1 MGLLRIA
8 QRNTNIWMI
17 IQFSAEKW
25 RRRWNMFLYFCTSIV
40 IGDFLHPRM
49 TLIMGTKIC
58 CMNIVSWKCRSLCSL
73 RDSMISSRPQWNSWI
88 FLKRMWQEDT
98 HRISLSSWRP
108 LVFLHFS
115 INFGSL
121 SFSWKSS
128 SLLRIRTIWIPLR
141 ASFLSKSFH
150 HIWVVTGQV
159 NDHWSQYI
167 PNCKAFVVNHFS
179 DVNAEQSLKLMI
191 NIRQTGSC
199 GNEMNRW
206 NFSDEQWLQFGCWGI
221 APTCGKYDW
230 SLPRPGR
237 TPPKPKTFP
246 TNRQSSRVDHAP
258 NRQNVDFQAKVWD
271 RVKKKKTRKNVS
283 PVPKYKWN
291 LIWSNFT
298 DVTRG
303 IMAQKAK
310 NKGKSKVAEIPD
322 HLK

>member
-1 MGLLRIA
+1 
-8 QRNTNIWMI
+8 
-17 IQFSAEKW
+17 
-25 RRRWNMFLYFCTSIV
+25 
-40 IGDFLHPRM
+40 
-49 TLIMGTKIC
+49 
-58 CMNIVSWKCRSLCSL
+58 
-73 RDSMISSRPQWNSWI
+73 
-88 FLKRMWQEDT
+88 MWQEDT

-128 SLLRIRTIWIPLR
+128 SLLRIRTIEIPLR
-141 ASFLSKSFH
+141 ASSLSKSWNICTPLFPLKEKTKSTINENCLLNVQWVSKWNQSTH
-150 HIWVVTGQV
+150 LFMKSEDKKIWVVTGQV

-271 RVKKKKTRKNVS
+271 SVKKKKTRKNVS
-283 PVPKYKWN
+283 LVPKYKWN

>member
-1 MGLLRIA
+1 M
-8 QRNTNIWMI
+8 
-17 IQFSAEKW
+17 SKW
-25 RRRWNMFLYFCTSIV
+25 NQSTHLFMKS
-40 IGDFLHPRM
+40 
-49 TLIMGTKIC
+49 
-58 CMNIVSWKCRSLCSL
+58 
-73 RDSMISSRPQWNSWI
+73 
-88 FLKRMWQEDT
+88 ED
-98 HRISLSSWRP
+98 
-108 LVFLHFS
+108 
-115 INFGSL
+115 
-121 SFSWKSS
+121 K
-128 SLLRIRTIWIPLR
+128 
-141 ASFLSKSFH
+141 K
-150 HIWVVTGQV
+150 IWVVTGQV

-271 RVKKKKTRKNVS
+271 SVKKKKTRKNVS
-283 PVPKYKWN
+283 LVPKYKWN

>member
-1 MGLLRIA
+1 MSNGWV
-8 QRNTNIWMI
+8 NG
-17 IQFSAEKW
+17 
-25 RRRWNMFLYFCTSIV
+25 TSQPTY
-40 IGDFLHPRM
+40 LWKA
-49 TLIMGTKIC
+49 KIRKYGWSL
-58 CMNIVSWKCRSLCSL
+58 VS
-73 RDSMISSRPQWNSWI
+73 
-88 FLKRMWQEDT
+88 
-98 HRISLSSWRP
+98 
-108 LVFLHFS
+108 
-115 INFGSL
+115 
-121 SFSWKSS
+121 
-128 SLLRIRTIWIPLR
+128 
-141 ASFLSKSFH
+141 
-150 HIWVVTGQV
+150 GQV

-221 APTCGKYDW
+221 APTWGKYDW